1 MNEKLIKEF
10 IQQLSNEAFTNAQL
24 ALINNTLAFTL
35 KNYSIKQISN
45 SLENNNEF
53 LIEKFLLTKKIEG
66 CSVKTLRYYSLM
78 LNVFNRELSLDFK
91 SATADDIRLFLNSY
105 QVKRNTTNATLD
117 NIRRVLSSFY
127 NWLEEDDYI
136 VKNPMKKIHKIKVS
150 TLVKDIFSD
159 EEIEELRNVT
169 IHRIR
174 DCAMQ
179 ELLLSSG
186 IRVGELVSLNR
197 DSIDLNELSCIVR
210 GKGDKERI
218 VYFNIKTKVALEQ
231 YLKTRKDSHKTLF
244 KSLYK
249 NKRLSVNAVESIFKK
264 IGKLAKIKNV
274 HPHKYRRT
282 MATHAIEKGMP
293 IEQVQKLLGHTKIDT
308 TLHYTMINQT
318 MIKLSHRKYIG

>member
-1 MNEKLIKEF
+1 MCTNSPAVYKCKNHENAPSAGRRSRLF
-10 IQQLSNEAFTNAQL
+10 HGRLSEGEQ
-24 ALINNTLAFTL
+24 NTH
-35 KNYSIKQISN
+35 Y
-45 SLENNNEF
+45 
-53 LIEKFLLTKKIEG
+53 
-66 CSVKTLRYYSLM
+66 CSASRTH
-78 LNVFNRELSLDFK
+78 

-105 QVKRNTTNATLD
+105 QTKKNTTNATLD
-117 NIRRVLSSFY
+117 NIRRVLFNFY

-150 TLVKDIFSD
+150 TLVKEIFSD

-179 ELLLSSG
+179 ELLLLSG
-186 IRVGELVSLNR
+186 IRVGELFSLNR
-197 DSIDLNELSCIVR
+197 DSIDFNELSCIVK

-218 VYFNIKTKVALEQ
+218 AYFNIKTKVALEQ

-264 IGKLAKIKNV
+264 KENL
-274 HPHKYRRT
+274 
-282 MATHAIEKGMP
+282 
-293 IEQVQKLLGHTKIDT
+293 QK
-308 TLHYTMINQT
+308 
-318 MIKLSHRKYIG
+318 

>member
-10 IQQLSNEAFTNAQL
+10 IQQLSSEAFTNAQL

-197 DSIDLNELSCIVR
+197 DSIDLNELSCLYEVKAIR
-210 GKGDKERI
+210 KE
-218 VYFNIKTKVALEQ
+218 
-231 YLKTRKDSHKTLF
+231 
-244 KSLYK
+244 LYI
-249 NKRLSVNAVESIFKK
+249 LI
-264 IGKLAKIKNV
+264 
-274 HPHKYRRT
+274 
-282 MATHAIEKGMP
+282 
-293 IEQVQKLLGHTKIDT
+293 
-308 TLHYTMINQT
+308 
-318 MIKLSHRKYIG
+318 